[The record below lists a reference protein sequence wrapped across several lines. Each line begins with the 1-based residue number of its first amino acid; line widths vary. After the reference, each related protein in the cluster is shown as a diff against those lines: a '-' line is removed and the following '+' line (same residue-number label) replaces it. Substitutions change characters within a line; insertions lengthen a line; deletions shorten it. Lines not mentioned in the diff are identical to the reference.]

1 MTYFEQVGTE
11 RIKDDAITDDKID
24 SGTVPSLGG
33 NQTFTGTNVFD
44 NGVEVKDS
52 SLKVTATGG
61 TEALIELTAGGALLL
76 SDSSATPVPSL
87 SYDAI
92 IAGVKFNCPVGF
104 DSPTYSR
111 NVGYHSPSSTLYW
124 QDQTDANHTMI
135 LSDQSS
141 GTGPTYSL
149 NASGKSFWGV
159 EGGGSDVEMGRSSM
173 GTLRF
178 GGDVYQFLNR
188 NGVAGGTLFVRSFQ
202 ASDSSILSNIDGE
215 SGTRYR
221 RRADGEMN
229 WGDGTVATD
238 TNLYRS
244 GVGELT
250 TDTALVV
257 GTDLNVNGNV
267 ALGDAITDLIG
278 LYGAAAV
285 AQAAAIASPAV
296 QTAAY
301 VQADV
306 QSIADA
312 VDDIRTALTA
322 IGITA

>member
-11 RIKDDAITDDKID
+11 RIKDDAVTAAKID
-24 SGTVPSLGG
+24 STSVADLTTV
-33 NQTFTGTNVFD
+33 QTFTATKAFQRANPTDVATVWNVTGEGQNRATILA
-44 NGVEVKDS
+44 NGKLSVGDGS
-52 SLKVTATGG
+52 SSPDVTFERSGFSTWRFTSDAFQILNRPG
-61 TEALIELTAGGALLL
+61 TAGGTAR
-76 SDSSATPVPSL
+76 
-87 SYDAI
+87 I
-92 IAGVKFNCPVGF
+92 
-104 DSPTYSR
+104 
-111 NVGYHSPSSTLYW
+111 
-124 QDQTDANHTMI
+124 
-135 LSDQSS
+135 
-141 GTGPTYSL
+141 
-149 NASGKSFWGV
+149 
-159 EGGGSDVEMGRSSM
+159 
-173 GTLRF
+173 
-178 GGDVYQFLNR
+178 
-188 NGVAGGTLFVRSFQ
+188 RSFQ
-202 ASDSSILSNIDGE
+202 ASDTSILSDIEGE
-215 SGTRYR
+215 TGTRYL
-221 RRADGEMN
+221 RRADGQTN
-229 WGDGTVATD
+229 WGDGTAATD